1 LWVLARFGQSNRL
14 NRILALD
21 IGTVTAM
28 KQTLNGTDDVQP
40 ILLCPECKLEM
51 HLIGA
56 EPEKPGR
63 DKFIFQ
69 CQKCRR
75 LENRAVNIL

>member
-1 LWVLARFGQSNRL
+1 MN
-14 NRILALD
+14 
-21 IGTVTAM
+21 
-28 KQTLNGTDDVQP
+28 QTLNGTDDVPP
-40 ILLCPECKLEM
+40 IILCPDCKLEM

-69 CQKCRR
+69 CRKCGRR
-75 LENRAVNIL
+75 EKRAVNTL